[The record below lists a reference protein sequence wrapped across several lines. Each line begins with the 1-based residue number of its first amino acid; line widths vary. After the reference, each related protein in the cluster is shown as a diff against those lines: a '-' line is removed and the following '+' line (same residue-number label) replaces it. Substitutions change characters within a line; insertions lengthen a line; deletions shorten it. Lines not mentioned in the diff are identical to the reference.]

1 MDADEVKALVAAK
14 WPHAMQSPLAQAVQ
28 QWTAA
33 DGAAR
38 AVGFARLQA
47 ICSTAHQR
55 ELVERAMEHARACL
69 RARDGWT
76 TETLGHNIESAF
88 GAELDAA
95 DCDTIAAQA
104 MGEQRR
110 AAGESGG

>member
-1 MDADEVKALVAAK
+1 
-14 WPHAMQSPLAQAVQ
+14 
-28 QWTAA
+28 
-33 DGAAR
+33 
-38 AVGFARLQA
+38 
-47 ICSTAHQR
+47 
-55 ELVERAMEHARACL
+55 MEHARACL